1 MLLSQGN
8 ASEAPSLTA
17 NNMLDDFSDTP
28 EETPRETGYHFGEGT
43 DVGLG
48 CSSFDA
54 GDDTS
59 ACGALEALYP
69 PKATR
74 EESKNKP
81 QIIRTRS
88 FRVRGFG
95 ASSEE
100 VGNNGLR

>member
-74 EESKNKP
+74 EESNSKP
-81 QIIRTRS
+81 QITRRRS
-88 FRVRGFG
+88 LRVCGFG
-95 ASSEE
+95 AASEE
-100 VGNNGLR
+100 VGSNGLR